1 MKYNPPSIVQ
11 QMLLGALVR
20 KNRCGLSKSLL
31 LTVRLDAHSLSVI
44 TKQQMLRSRW
54 QAIRGLVEEH
64 EFVFDIRVEDI
75 PMAATQTTISSV
87 NKQSEHVSR
96 LRAIFLCATLVALV
110 LGVMPVNSA
119 AQTAGTGALSGIV
132 TDASGSTVAGAQVRV
147 ISASS
152 GEVRTVTTGSAGNY
166 AVSLLLPGE
175 YRVEATKEGFRSV
188 TIPHVQIIV
197 TETNALNIRLEV
209 GQVSEKVIVEA
220 EAMQLQ
226 TESSTLGRVTSGE
239 QVQTL
244 PLAMRNFTQIIGL
257 NPGVSAEVAN
267 AGELGRGGGGNNQD
281 PTVSSGNWA
290 SDNNFQ
296 MNGVGVNDI
305 QQSGYFSAGV
315 AVPNPDTIQEFKVQ
329 TGQYDASYGRNAGA
343 NVDVVTKGGTNEFH
357 GAAWEYFRN
366 DDMNA
371 NTFFLNSHKQ
381 PRAILKQNQF
391 GGDFGGPIKK
401 DKLQF
406 FTSYQGTRQRN
417 GLDLNCSANFTEAP
431 ITNDRSQAALAKIF
445 AGQTGF
451 FGGTAVAAD
460 GSNINPVALALLNLK
475 QPNGQ
480 FWIPTPQTYD
490 LSNPNLDAQGS
501 LAFSQPCPFTE
512 DQFMTNA
519 DYEMSTK
526 SKLTGRF
533 FFANS
538 TITQTLPQTNLTG
551 GGSPPGAP
559 VNLTQDF
566 RNFSLTHTYIITPN
580 LLNEAEVAYHR
591 IFATFAQSKT
601 FSWSQVGVS
610 VVPPDDTIPALA
622 IDAGGSSGLSLGGNG
637 QTVQIAENTYT
648 FQDSVSWTK
657 GKHTFR
663 FGAGLQRE
671 QNNQVGFH
679 YLSGELFL
687 TWADFMLGLP
697 GNSVAT
703 GGNGSGISN
712 MFGSLDLLGLF
723 DRAYRD
729 WEVWSYAQDDFKF
742 TKHLTVNVGLRYD
755 RIGDFGDALGRNS
768 GFDPSLAD
776 KNPPAAGTLAGT
788 TVPNNYSGTVPAGV
802 VKLNNDYGINGIGQ
816 NTWNPRLGFAWQ
828 LPWTHDK
835 VVLRGGYGVYHSRST
850 GQPFLQ
856 LISAPPYGEIREELP
871 NVTFS
876 EQQPLPLAQPTFPTF
891 IPYSPTTANSI
902 TFFEP
907 NYRPPLVQEYS
918 LGTQTQITPSL
929 VLEVGYSGARGL
941 HLIDERTINQAGL
954 ASASNPVN
962 GQTTNIL
969 ENIQQRVPYVGF
981 SSNLMNQIESGA
993 ASWYNAL
1000 LVSLNKRFSHGLQ
1013 AQVSYTWSKD
1023 LSNVSAS
1030 TTGPNGGVA
1039 LGNQNNLASGYGPDN
1054 FVRPQRLVVNYSY
1067 QFPKPHWNS
1076 AFARQALGGWSVQG
1090 VTTYQSGHYLTVS
1103 FTNGNNI
1110 FGVTGDRAQL
1120 SGTCTPGQYVKSGS
1134 ITSKLSDYINTT
1146 CFTTPAI
1153 IGSEEPAGTC
1163 LPAQQLPDGNCPAVG
1178 TGFGNAGV
1186 GILRGPN
1193 ELNFDFSLF
1202 KHFPLHRLRDSADLE
1217 FRSEFFN
1224 IFNHPLFQDPDASK
1238 SDATFGQITN
1248 TYGNPRIIQLAL
1260 KLTF

>member
-1 MKYNPPSIVQ
+1 
-11 QMLLGALVR
+11 
-20 KNRCGLSKSLL
+20 
-31 LTVRLDAHSLSVI
+31 
-44 TKQQMLRSRW
+44 
-54 QAIRGLVEEH
+54 
-64 EFVFDIRVEDI
+64 
-75 PMAATQTTISSV
+75 MAATQSRTSGSRIPSSAL
-87 NKQSEHVSR
+87 SF
-96 LRAIFLCATLVALV
+96 LATLFLCPTLFVLLVGTLPRVA
-110 LGVMPVNSA
+110 A

-132 TDASGSTVAGAQVRV
+132 TDPSGSSVAGAQVKV

-152 GEVRTVTTGSAGNY
+152 GEIRTVTTGAAGTY
-166 AVSLLLPGE
+166 SVPLLVPGD
-175 YRVEATKEGFRSV
+175 YRVEVSKPGFRTV
-188 TIPHVQIIV
+188 AIPRVQIIV
-197 TETNALNIRLEV
+197 TETSALNVRIEI
-209 GQVSEKVIVEA
+209 GQVAETVVVEA
-220 EAMQLQ
+220 QATQLQ

-239 QVQTL
+239 QVQSL

-257 NPGVSAEVAN
+257 NPGVSAEVSN

-290 SDNNFQ
+290 ADNNFQ

-315 AVPNPDTIQEFKVQ
+315 AIPNPDTIQEFKVQ

-357 GAAWEYFRN
+357 GAAWEFFRN

-371 NTFFLNSHKQ
+371 NTFFLNENKQ
-381 PRAILKQNQF
+381 PRAVLKQNQF

-417 GLDLNCSANFTEAP
+417 GLDLNCSSVIKEAP
-431 ITNDRSQAALAKIF
+431 ITNDRSATALGAIF
-445 AGQTGF
+445 AGQSGA
-451 FGGTAVAAD
+451 FGGTAIAAD
-460 GSNINPVALALLNLK
+460 GSNINPAALKLLNLK
-475 QPNGQ
+475 RPNGQ
-480 FWIPTPQTYD
+480 YWIPTPQTYD
-490 LSNPNLDAQGS
+490 LSNPNIDARGS

-519 DYEMSTK
+519 DWEMSTK
-526 SKLTGRF
+526 SKLTARF

-601 FSWSQVGVS
+601 FNWSDVGVT
-610 VVPPDDTIPALA
+610 VVPFDDSIPALA
-622 IDAGGSSGLSLGGNG
+622 IDAAGSTGLSLGGNG
-637 QTVQIAENTYT
+637 QNVQIAENTYT
-648 FQDSVSWTK
+648 FQDSLSWTH
-657 GKHTFR
+657 GKHNFR
-663 FGAGLQRE
+663 FGAGVQRE

-679 YLSGELFL
+679 YLSGELFI
-687 TWADFMLGLP
+687 TWADFLLGQS
-697 GNSVAT
+697 GAQ
-703 GGNGSGISN
+703 NGSGISN

-729 WEVWSYAQDDFKF
+729 WEVWSYAQDDFKV
-742 TKHLTVNVGLRYD
+742 TKRLTVNLGLRYD

-788 TVPNNYSGTVPAGV
+788 TVPDNYVGTVPTGV
-802 VKLNNDYGINGIGQ
+802 KKLNNDFGINGIGQ

-856 LISAPPYGEIREELP
+856 LISAPPYGQIREFLP
-871 NVTFS
+871 NFTFT
-876 EQQPLPLAQPTFPTF
+876 EQQPLPLAAPTFPTF
-891 IPYSPTTANSI
+891 VPYSPSTANSI

-941 HLIDERTINQAGL
+941 HLIDERSVNQAGL
-954 ASASNPVN
+954 ASASNPIN
-962 GQTTNIL
+962 GQTTNII

-981 SSNLMNQIESGA
+981 SSNPMSQIESGA

-1013 AQVSYTWSKD
+1013 FQVSYTWAKD
-1023 LSNVSAS
+1023 LSTVSAS

-1054 FVRPQRLVVNYSY
+1054 FVRPQRLLINYSY
-1067 QFPKPHWNS
+1067 QLPKPKWNS
-1076 AFARQALGGWSVQG
+1076 AFAQQALGGWSVQG

-1103 FTNGNNI
+1103 YTNANNI
-1110 FGVTGDRAQL
+1110 YGVTGDRAQL
-1120 SGTCTPGQYVKSGS
+1120 FGTCTPGQYVNGGS
-1134 ITSKLSDYINTT
+1134 VNSKLSKYINTS
-1146 CFTTPAI
+1146 CFTTPSI

-1163 LPAQQLPDGNCPAVG
+1163 MPTQQLPDGNCPAVG
-1178 TGFGNAGV
+1178 TAFGNAGV
-1186 GILRGPN
+1186 GILRGPS

-1202 KHFPLHRLRDSADLE
+1202 KHFPLHKLRDSADLE

-1224 IFNHPLFQDPDASK
+1224 IFNHPLFQDPDTSK
-1238 SDATFGQITN
+1238 NDGTFGQITN

-1260 KLTF
+1260 KLSF